1 VSSDAQI
8 FACASSAMSTSSHS
22 AKLTTGTTP
31 VVGNAK
37 LDLLGHNKSIIYLNP
52 EIPNG
57 ALQFCLAKRS

>member
-1 VSSDAQI
+1 
-8 FACASSAMSTSSHS
+8 MSTSSHS